1 MTSAIMRTAHDLFLQ
16 GFCAFA
22 PGGVVLANA
31 FMRGRGHGFARAS
44 LARGRW
50 RNPRLKQLRAIGG
63 IIALRLFPDA

>member
-31 FMRGRGHGFARAS
+31 FMRGRGTAS
-44 LARGRW
+44 LA
-50 RNPRLKQLRAIGG
+50 LRSRAVAGEIP
-63 IIALRLFPDA
+63 A